1 MKALTGVVLVG
12 GALALFLMSKKKP
25 AEPALPGVPP
35 EALGYIWI
43 WAKDYYTIWDG
54 TKWLPARYVTS
65 GSALDWLLD
74 VKERNWGKSV
84 TQYKKVG
91 SQWKK
96 V

>member
-1 MKALTGVVLVG
+1 MKARTVVAAVG
-12 GALALFLMSKKKP
+12 AILALAWLTKKKP
-25 AEPALPGVPP
+25 PEPALPGVPP

-54 TKWLPARYVTS
+54 AKWLPARYITS

-74 VKERNWGKSV
+74 VKERNWGKAV

-91 SQWKK
+91 PAWKR